1 MTSMSVEEY
10 RRRFGQPGKA
20 GRAKAKKTSKFNN
33 SSVTIDGFNFQS
45 KKEGRRYQALKLLVQ
60 AGQITDLRMQVSYVL
75 NEAVKY
81 AGEKRKTPAM
91 KYIADFVYTDVATG
105 QLVVEDVKSA
115 VTRKLRPYR
124 MKKHFMFTVHG
135 IEIKE
140 V

>member
-1 MTSMSVEEY
+1 MEEY
-10 RRRFGQPGKA
+10 RRRFAPAAKPGQQ
-20 GRAKAKKTSKFNN
+20 AKPKKRSKFNN
-33 SSVTIDGFNFQS
+33 QQVEIDGFKFDS

-60 AGQITDLRMQVSYVL
+60 TGQITDLRMQVSYVL

-81 AGEKRKTPAM
+81 KGEKRKTPAM
-91 KYIADFVYTDVATG
+91 KYIADFVYTEVATG

-124 MKKHFMFTVHG
+124 MKKHLMLTVHG
-135 IEIKE
+135 IEIRE

>member
-1 MTSMSVEEY
+1 MSLAEY
-10 RRRFGQPGKA
+10 RERFGQIGKA
-20 GRAKAKKTSKFNN
+20 GQAKAKRASKFNN
-33 SSVTIDGFNFQS
+33 SSITIDGFNFQS
-45 KKEGRRYQALKLLVQ
+45 KKEGRRYQTLKVMLE

-81 AGEKRKTPAM
+81 AGEKRKTPTM

-105 QLVVEDVKSA
+105 QIVVEDVKSA

>member
-1 MTSMSVEEY
+1 MEEY
-10 RRRFGQPGKA
+10 RRRFAPAAKPDQQPKP
-20 GRAKAKKTSKFNN
+20 KKRSKYNN
-33 SSVTIDGFNFQS
+33 QSVEIDGFKFQS
-45 KKEGRRYQALKLLVQ
+45 KKEGRRYEGLKLLVQ
-60 AGQITDLRMQVSYVL
+60 AGQISDLRMQVSYVL

-91 KYIADFVYTDVATG
+91 KYIADFVYTEVATG

-124 MKKHFMFTVHG
+124 MKKHLLMVIYG
-135 IEIKE
+135 IEIRE